1 MQAYGDEWVC
11 GERGRRVLRKGFPG
25 MSLGEVVTEFYP
37 LLIPGVLALMV
48 LPAIMFIEEHRRRR
62 RKVRCLACNWRLTSQ
77 RVGSLEQQAM
87 FSFEAYLLNPRPSPM
102 TLRSASIVLH
112 GDDGRVLRSHLRHS
126 ASDGPL
132 GALELQPWQVVYV
145 SVYALFEGE
154 EARKV
159 SGFRRAHLISL
170 FAGGETFKWK
180 IAGRKNF
187 VVGWKRPGS
196 ERKDFAASFKKGRS
210 ERRYYVCSRW
220 LRLTSPRKRV
230 EHR

>member
-1 MQAYGDEWVC
+1 
-11 GERGRRVLRKGFPG
+11 
-25 MSLGEVVTEFYP
+25 
-37 LLIPGVLALMV
+37 
-48 LPAIMFIEEHRRRR
+48 
-62 RKVRCLACNWRLTSQ
+62 
-77 RVGSLEQQAM
+77 
-87 FSFEAYLLNPRPSPM
+87 M

-145 SVYALFEGE
+145 SVYALFEDE

-159 SGFRRAHLISL
+159 SGFRRAHVIGL

-187 VVGWKRPGS
+187 VAGWKRLGS
-196 ERKDFAASFKKGRS
+196 ERKDFAASLKKGSS

-220 LRLTSPRKRV
+220 RRRLTSPRKRL